1 MIIFDHASVTR
12 ILNSSN
18 VRDDING
25 FAKPVVAYNI
35 LFAGHDKPAHSLITI
50 LDKYHAQY

>member
-25 FAKPVVAYNI
+25 FAKPVVSYNI
-35 LFAGHDKPAHSLITI
+35 LFAWA
-50 LDKYHAQY
+50 